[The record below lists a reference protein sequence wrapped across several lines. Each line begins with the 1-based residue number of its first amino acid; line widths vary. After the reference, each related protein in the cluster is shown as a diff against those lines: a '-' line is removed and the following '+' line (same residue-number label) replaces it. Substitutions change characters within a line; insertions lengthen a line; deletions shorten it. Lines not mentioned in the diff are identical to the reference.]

1 MPGSDGDSLRLGVR
15 VARLQEGERRVTAHY
30 PGFETTSLRR
40 NPKIEEAPLQGE
52 LMLFDP
58 TSSKFFVMN
67 PTMAF
72 LWRKCDGGQ
81 PLSAIVESLSSEFT
95 DVDSI
100 VAEAELRKALDELV
114 ALGLLIREP
123 GEIAGE

>member
-1 MPGSDGDSLRLGVR
+1 
-15 VARLQEGERRVTAHY
+15 VTARDS
-30 PGFETTSLRR
+30 GLETSSLRR

-58 TSSKFFVMN
+58 TTSKFFVMN

-72 LWRKCDGGQ
+72 LWRKCDGDRA
-81 PLSAIVESLSSEFT
+81 LSAIIESLSIEFSG
-95 DVDSI
+95 VDPV
-100 VAEAELRKALDELV
+100 VAETELRQALDDLV

-123 GEIAGE
+123 GG

>member
-1 MPGSDGDSLRLGVR
+1 MTARDSGL
-15 VARLQEGERRVTAHY
+15 
-30 PGFETTSLRR
+30 ETKSLRR

-58 TSSKFFVMN
+58 STSKFFVMN

-72 LWRKCDGGQ
+72 LWRKCDGGR
-81 PLSAIVESLSSEFT
+81 PLSAIIESLSIEFS
-95 DVDSI
+95 DVDPV
-100 VAEAELRKALDELV
+100 VAEAELRQALDELV

-123 GEIAGE
+123 GE